1 MTPPTKTDRRLP
13 PEALRWT
20 CNPADLGFTT
30 TADLPRQA
38 AIVGQARGVHA
49 IQFGLAIN
57 QHGYN
62 VFVSGPPGT
71 GRSSYARLEVE
82 RIAKAQP
89 APQDWCYVRNFAVA
103 DQPIAISL
111 GTGTGRV
118 FREGVADLVTEVRE
132 GLRRVFAGEAF
143 EQQRA
148 TVAKRYEQQLADI
161 WQQLENQAKIRGLLL
176 QRTPT
181 GIATV
186 PVDLQGRPVAPEVF
200 QTLPEVERARIAA
213 RTKELEDVL
222 AEAQRKARRKSWR
235 SSRRPS
241 RTCST
246 TSPSCAA
253 PGTRRAPNRRARSSR
268 SSAGIRSPG
277 TRSTCWWTTGTPV
290 GRR

>member
-1 MTPPTKTDRRLP
+1 MTPSTKDDRRLP
-13 PEALRWT
+13 PETLRWT
-20 CNPADLGFTT
+20 CDPADLGFTT
-30 TADLPRQA
+30 TADLPQQA

-49 IQFGLAIN
+49 LQFGLGIG

-82 RIAKAQP
+82 RIAQAQP

-111 GTGTGRV
+111 GTGTGRA
-118 FREGVADLVTEVRE
+118 FREGVADLITEVRE
-132 GLRRVFAGEAF
+132 GLRRVFAGDAY

-148 TVAKRYEQQLADI
+148 TVAKRYEQQLAEL

-186 PVDLQGRPVAPEVF
+186 AVDLQGRPVSPEVF
-200 QTLPEVERARIAA
+200 QGLPEVERARIAA

-222 AEAQRKARRKSWR
+222 AEA
-235 SSRRPS
+235 
-241 RTCST
+241 
-246 TSPSCAA
+246 
-253 PGTRRAPNRRARSSR
+253 
-268 SSAGIRSPG
+268 
-277 TRSTCWWTTGTPV
+277 
-290 GRR
+290 

>member
-1 MTPPTKTDRRLP
+1 MTPPTKNGRRLP

-20 CNPADLGFTT
+20 CDPADLAFTT

-49 IQFGLAIN
+49 LQFGLGIG

-82 RIAKAQP
+82 RIAQAQP
-89 APQDWCYVRNFAVA
+89 PPQDWCYVRNFAVA

-111 GTGTGRV
+111 GTGTGRA
-118 FREGVADLVTEVRE
+118 FREGVADLITEVRE
-132 GLRRVFAGEAF
+132 GLRRVFAGDAY

-148 TVAKRYEQQLADI
+148 TVAKRYEQQLAEL

-200 QTLPEVERARIAA
+200 QALPEVERARIAA

-222 AEAQRKARRKSWR
+222 AEAQRKARSLEREGREALRQFDAQTAKSVIDAPVGWVT
-235 SSRRPS
+235 SLAAGAGAATST
-241 RTCST
+241 TCS
-246 TSPSCAA
+246 
-253 PGTRRAPNRRARSSR
+253 RAIPR
-268 SSAGIRSPG
+268 AGIRTVRMS
-277 TRSTCWWTTGTPV
+277 
-290 GRR
+290 GR